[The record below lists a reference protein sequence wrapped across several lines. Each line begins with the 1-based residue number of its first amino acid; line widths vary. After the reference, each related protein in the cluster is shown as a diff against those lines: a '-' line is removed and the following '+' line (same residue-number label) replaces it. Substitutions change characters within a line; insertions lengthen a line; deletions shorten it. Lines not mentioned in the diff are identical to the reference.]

1 MSLLFEGGFWS
12 TWTLDFRWGAA
23 NGWFAA
29 MGGLTSPKCSQGKV
43 FSESCFERFFFW
55 NVPQG
60 YDFEPKSCQFLHA
73 AIRNFCILMFFFR
86 AIDFFFVGATKWVE
100 EHHNFMGTGTVRSIL
115 DTQFSIFLVAFA
127 ISSLINSTKFSTNK
141 NTAAW
146 DLLGSFKF

>member
-43 FSESCFERFFFW
+43 FSESCFERFFLKCPTRLWFRTEKLSIFTCC
-55 NVPQG
+55 
-60 YDFEPKSCQFLHA
+60 DSKFLHTDV
-73 AIRNFCILMFFFR
+73 FFSSHR
-86 AIDFFFVGATKWVE
+86 LFFVGATKWVE